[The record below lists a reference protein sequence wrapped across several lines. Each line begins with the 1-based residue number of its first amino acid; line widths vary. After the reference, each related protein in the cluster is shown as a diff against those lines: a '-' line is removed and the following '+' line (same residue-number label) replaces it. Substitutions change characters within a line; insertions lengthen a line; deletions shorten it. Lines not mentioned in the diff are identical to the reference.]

1 MSSINNKPKQVNF
14 NTIFVSTQIETPK
27 NKHFCEKCNKNF
39 STITNLK
46 NHIMT
51 IHEHNRPFKCPYPNC
66 EKSYSIQSRLYSHI
80 KIHSAVKPYIC
91 KICNKGFNEKG
102 NLKTHQRF
110 HSNLRP
116 FKCNFCDKSY
126 KTNGH
131 LKDHIQIQHMHIR
144 KYSCMYCK
152 KTFGRISTLKSHIR
166 THTGEKNFKCLIDNC
181 NKYFAEKGNM
191 LIHYQRHLNRL
202 EKNNN
207 FEFKNKNEVVNP
219 ITRPSSNLSL
229 FSNNNIINNNL
240 FETFNSNKNENN
252 NNNNNLN
259 VNEISEK
266 TERKESVYLV
276 DSFLENLNKSNNLSY
291 NNSNFLIYDGNF
303 NFNSFSNSNEITNS
317 NIDNDNDSNNNITT
331 NNNNNDNKDI
341 SFLDS
346 LPELSMDFENNF

>member
-1 MSSINNKPKQVNF
+1 MLSENNIKTKQVNF
-14 NTIFVSTQIETPK
+14 NTFLVSSQVQTQK
-27 NKHFCEKCNKNF
+27 NRHFCEKCNKNF
-39 STITNLK
+39 STITHLK

-51 IHEHNRPFKCPYPNC
+51 IHEHNRPFKCPYQNC
-66 EKSYSIQSRLYSHI
+66 DKSYSIQSRLHSHL
-80 KIHSAVKPYIC
+80 KIHSAIKPYIC

-144 KYSCMYCK
+144 KYSCIYCK

-166 THTGEKNFKCLIDNC
+166 THTGEKNFKCLIENC

-191 LIHYQRHLNRL
+191 LIHYQRHLKRL

-207 FEFKNKNEVVNP
+207 CEFKNKFEVINP

-229 FSNNNIINNNL
+229 FSNNIIINNN
-240 FETFNSNKNENN
+240 TNNNISINNKNNF
-252 NNNNNLN
+252 
-259 VNEISEK
+259 NEKS
-266 TERKESVYLV
+266 ERKESIYLT
-276 DSFLENLNKSNNLSY
+276 DSFLENLNKNNNNLSY
-291 NNSNFLIYDGNF
+291 NNSNFLIYDGSM
-303 NFNSFSNSNEITNS
+303 NFNSFTNS
-317 NIDNDNDSNNNITT
+317 NDIT
-331 NNNNNDNKDI
+331 NNNDIDKNDKDI
-341 SFLDS
+341 SFIDS
-346 LPELSMDFENNF
+346 LPELNMEFENNF